1 MITSNYSDICGWS
14 NLKTV
19 KTNQFYPKNIEE
31 ILNIVNLS
39 IINKKKIAI
48 RGNGCSFGDQ
58 SYLENEISINLS
70 HYNKIIEY
78 NKNEKYIVVQSGV
91 SLLEIYNHIINDN
104 LILECT
110 PGGLQ
115 VSVGGAIANNIH
127 GKDCFKNGY
136 FKNNV
141 ISLKLINPKGEL
153 IEYTNLSNKKEFIN
167 LFGSMGLLSIVT
179 EVKLKLKNIQSL
191 LLDTETKKVKNI
203 DEMLD
208 CFKENNLNGYNYA
221 VGWIDCFSTK
231 NIGRGIFRKAKF
243 SQNKKKIKINKMKQN
258 KKFLFFPKKFM
269 ITFLSF
275 FYARFFFKFLNFL
288 IYNFYFKKNKKI
300 IFNKFIWIDNN
311 FIPDYP
317 LIFAKDGFLTIQPFI
332 PIKDASQNIEKIL
345 LLCQKFKFEG
355 IFCPIKKYK
364 KHDDDNFFSFGGN
377 GFSIV
382 IDVPLKNKSK
392 YHLEKFL
399 DEIID
404 LISSFRGNVY
414 LTKDFYLHKRHLQK
428 ILYKY
433 ESFLKFKKE
442 YDKDGLFSTNQ
453 YERLFHSK

>member
-1 MITSNYSDICGWS
+1 MISSNYSDISGWS

-19 KTNQFYPKNIEE
+19 KTNQYYPKNIEE
-31 ILNIVNLS
+31 ILSIVNLA
-39 IINKKKIAI
+39 IANNKQIAI

-58 SYLENEISINLS
+58 SYLENQITINLNQ
-70 HYNKIIEY
+70 YNKIIEY
-78 NKNEKYIVVQSGV
+78 NKNEKYIVVQSGI
-91 SLLEIYNHIINDN
+91 SLLDIYNLTINDK
-104 LILECT
+104 LILEST

-136 FKNNV
+136 FKKNI
-141 ISLKLINPKGEL
+141 ISLKLINPQGKL
-153 IEYTNLSNKKEFIN
+153 IEYNHLSKEKEFIN

-191 LLDTETKKVKNI
+191 LLDTETRKVKDI
-203 DEMLD
+203 EEMVD
-208 CFKENNLNGYNYA
+208 CFNEENLNGYDYA
-221 VGWIDCFSTK
+221 VGWIDCFSKK

-243 SQNKKKIKINKMKQN
+243 SQNKKEITIKKMEQN
-258 KKFLFFPKKFM
+258 KRFLFLPKKFM
-269 ITFLSF
+269 ISLLSF
-275 FYARFFFKFLNFL
+275 FYSRLIFKSLNFL
-288 IYNFYFKKNKKI
+288 IYNFYFNKKKKI

-332 PIKDASQNIEKIL
+332 PIKEASKNIKRIL

-364 KHDDDNFFSFGGN
+364 NHDADNSFSFGGN

-382 IDVPLKNKSK
+382 IDVPLKNKH
-392 YHLEKFL
+392 HLENFL
-399 DEIID
+399 DEILD
-404 LISSFRGNVY
+404 LISSFGGNVY
-414 LTKDFYLHKRHLQK
+414 LTKDFYLNKKHLK
-428 ILYKY
+428 EILYNY
-433 ESFLKFKKE
+433 ENFLKFKKD
-442 YDKDGLFSTNQ
+442 YDENSLFSTNQ
-453 YERLFHSK
+453 FERLFQNK

>member
-1 MITSNYSDICGWS
+1 MISSHYSDISGWS

-19 KTNQFYPKNIEE
+19 KTKQFYPKNIEE
-31 ILNIVNLS
+31 ILSIVHS
-39 IINKKKIAI
+39 AIADKKQIAI

-58 SYLENEISINLS
+58 SYLEDQITINLN
-70 HYNKIIEY
+70 HYNKVIEY
-78 NKNEKYIVVQSGV
+78 NKNEKYIVVQSGI
-91 SLLEIYNHIINDN
+91 SLLDIYNHTINDK
-104 LILECT
+104 LILEST

-136 FKNNV
+136 FKNNI
-141 ISLKLINPKGEL
+141 ISLKLINPQGKL
-153 IEYTNLSNKKEFIN
+153 IEYNHLSKEKEFIN

-191 LLDTETKKVKNI
+191 LLSTETRKVKDI
-203 DEMLD
+203 EEMVD
-208 CFKENNLNGYNYA
+208 CFNEENLNEYDYA
-221 VGWIDCFSTK
+221 VGWIDCFSKK

-243 SQNKKKIKINKMKQN
+243 SQNKKEVIIKKMEQN
-258 KKFLFFPKKFM
+258 KKFLFLPKNFM
-269 ITFLSF
+269 ISLLSF
-275 FYARFFFKFLNFL
+275 FYSRLIFKSLNFL
-288 IYNFYFKKNKKI
+288 IYSFYFNKKKKI

-332 PIKDASQNIEKIL
+332 PIKEASKNIKRIL

-364 KHDDDNFFSFGGN
+364 NHETENSFSFGGN

-382 IDVPLKNKSK
+382 IDVPLKNK
-392 YHLEKFL
+392 HNLEQFL
-399 DEIID
+399 DEILD
-404 LISSFRGNVY
+404 LISSFGGNVY
-414 LTKDFYLHKRHLQK
+414 LTKDFYLNKKHLKK
-428 ILYKY
+428 ILYNY
-433 ESFLKFKKE
+433 ENFLKFKKD
-442 YDKDGLFSTNQ
+442 YDENNLFSTNQ
-453 YERLFHSK
+453 FERLFQNK